1 MLSPNIH
8 IYIIIYYI
16 YLVIYHYYLSYVLM
30 PLAPTSL
37 PPTTTETHLKILYLM
52 GEQQLNLPS
61 AMHRLFLDLTFLFFG
76 FGGQLSLLVILTLW
90 LPVA

>member
-30 PLAPTSL
+30 PLAPTT
-37 PPTTTETHLKILYLM
+37 PPITTNHSDQFQIEMERGTPY
-52 GEQQLNLPS
+52 
-61 AMHRLFLDLTFLFFG
+61 RLIQKLFW
-76 FGGQLSLLVILTLW
+76 TLIKLW
-90 LPVA
+90 NGAIRYATYF